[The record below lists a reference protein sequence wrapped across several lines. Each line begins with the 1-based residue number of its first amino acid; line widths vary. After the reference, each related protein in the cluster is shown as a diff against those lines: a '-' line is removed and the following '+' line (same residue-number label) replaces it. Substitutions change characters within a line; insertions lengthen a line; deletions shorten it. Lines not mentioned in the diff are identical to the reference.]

1 MIPTAQSIE
10 SLVNKFNSIT
20 NGQARPIL
28 YERQAWEFLK
38 SFSEADMELVVK
50 YIQRENGKNDYKHS
64 LRLSKLLDDLPR
76 FNDLLS
82 LATEAQTRMKNKTR
96 TPKEQ
101 ALFEARR
108 ADELQPIKEPVRIS
122 KEFIAESIRQ
132 MKASQ

>member
-1 MIPTAQSIE
+1 MIPVTQAIE
-10 SLVNKFNSIT
+10 SLVNKFNALT
-20 NGQARPIL
+20 NGQARPNL

-38 SFSEADMELVVK
+38 SFTEADMELVVK
-50 YIQRENGKNDYKHS
+50 YIQLENGKNDYKHS

-108 ADELQPIKEPVRIS
+108 ADEQQPIKPPVKVS
-122 KEFIAESIRQ
+122 AEFLADSIRNLKQ
-132 MKASQ
+132 LQ

>member
-1 MIPTAQSIE
+1 
-10 SLVNKFNSIT
+10 
-20 NGQARPIL
+20 
-28 YERQAWEFLK
+28 
-38 SFSEADMELVVK
+38 MELVVR

-108 ADELQPIKEPVRIS
+108 ADEQPIKPPVKVS
-122 KEFIAESIRQ
+122 AEFLADSIRNLKQ
-132 MKASQ
+132 LQ

>member
-1 MIPTAQSIE
+1 MIPATQSIE
-10 SLVNKFNSIT
+10 SLVNKFNALTS
-20 NGQARPIL
+20 GQARPIL

-101 ALFEARR
+101 ALFESRR
-108 ADELQPIKEPVRIS
+108 ADEPQPVKPPVKVS
-122 KEFIAESIRQ
+122 AEFLADSIRNLKQ
-132 MKASQ
+132 LQ